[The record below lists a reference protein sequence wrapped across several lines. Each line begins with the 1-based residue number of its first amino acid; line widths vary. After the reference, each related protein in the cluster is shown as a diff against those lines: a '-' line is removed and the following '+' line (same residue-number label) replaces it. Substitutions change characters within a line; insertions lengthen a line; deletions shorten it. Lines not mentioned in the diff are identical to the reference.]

1 MKYWENLSNIYLESI
16 HDNELYIYENNF
28 LMALFNMLKTLFE
41 NLKILPDFLGTSY
54 DSISYFLFI
63 LKKWIL
69 VNEVDFL
76 RYS

>member
-1 MKYWENLSNIYLESI
+1 
-16 HDNELYIYENNF
+16 
-28 LMALFNMLKTLFE
+28 MLKTLFE